1 MILKILKL
9 ITQPQPKLTS
19 FQIKYALDQTLLASR
34 PAEEQIGE
42 CIKKVLQHQ
51 SMMGK
56 FENIHE
62 ELAKIGLER
71 VEVTDDGLNFIG
83 KKTFA

>member
-9 ITQPQPKLTS
+9 LTQPKPKLTS
-19 FQIKYALDQTLLASR
+19 FQIKYALNQTLLALGSKK
-34 PAEEQIGE
+34 EHIGE

-56 FENIHE
+56 FGNIHE
-62 ELAKIGLER
+62 ELAGIWLER

-83 KKTFA
+83 RKTSP